1 MKIHASAIVHPGA
14 EIAATV
20 EIGPYSIIEDDVKI
34 AEGTQ
39 ISSHVRLSSG
49 TRLGKNCRVFQGAVL
64 GSIPQDLK
72 FVGEETTLEIGDRT
86 TIREYATLNRGTSD
100 RKKTLVGNDC
110 FLMAY
115 SHVAHDCILG
125 NNVVIANTVNM
136 AGHVIIEDH
145 AGIGGVTPIHQ
156 FVRIGMHSF
165 IGGGYRVAKD
175 VPPFILAMGE
185 PLQYGGLNVVGLKR
199 RGFTDETLSALK
211 LAYRIIYRKN
221 LNLHDALDKIEQDIV
236 QLEEVKYLVSFFRNS
251 ERGVIR

>member
-1 MKIHASAIVHPGA
+1 MKIHPSAIIHPGA
-14 EIAATV
+14 EIADQV
-20 EIGPYSIIEDDVKI
+20 EIGPYTIIEDNVEIKAD
-34 AEGTQ
+34 TQ
-39 ISSHVRLSSG
+39 IFSHVRIASG

-64 GSIPQDLK
+64 GTIPQDLK
-72 FVGEETTLEIGDRT
+72 FAGEETTLEIGDRT
-86 TIREYATLNRGTSD
+86 TIREYATLNRGTAD
-100 RKKTLVGNDC
+100 RRKTTVGNDC

-115 SHVAHDCILG
+115 SHVAHDCTLG

-136 AGHVIIEDH
+136 AGHVVIEDH
-145 AGIGGVTPIHQ
+145 VGIGGVTPIHQ

-165 IGGGYRVAKD
+165 IGGGYRVPKD

-199 RGFTDETLSALK
+199 RGFTNETLSALK
-211 LAYRIIYRKN
+211 SAYRIIYRQN
-221 LNLHDALDKIEQDIV
+221 LNLVDALDKIEQEIT